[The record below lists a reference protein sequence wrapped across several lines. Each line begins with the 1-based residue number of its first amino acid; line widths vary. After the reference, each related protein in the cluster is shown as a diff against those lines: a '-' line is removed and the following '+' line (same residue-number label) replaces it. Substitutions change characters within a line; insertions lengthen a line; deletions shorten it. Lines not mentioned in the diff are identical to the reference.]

1 MPSHQ
6 LSELCAQIE
15 KQDTD
20 HFGKFYMYVSLLNT
34 VTDRRKTF
42 DQGLPQYNRGLALW
56 RNNTL
61 NLGHISPDFKQQTQK
76 YSTQF
81 INENIDKARASR
93 TLFMT
98 YFRKSTISDLA
109 YIIDQMLFHLT
120 HVDEHLNQNK
130 NLYDYL
136 DFANKK
142 AGLTVFI
149 KQVSDFNKLL
159 LSIADDG
166 IHWALSAIVALAGA
180 IVILASVFTL
190 IPSLVGLG
198 LMLGGIAAATY
209 FVTEVAK
216 QGEQVKPNGQLI
228 AEKIRTLPQDRSIFG
243 NDANHHAF
251 FTSAITPFSYVK
263 VTALE
268 QLAATPEMKAQA
280 AWERERLNQLTTM
293 IRP

>member
-34 VTDRRKTF
+34 VADRRKTF
-42 DQGLPQYNRGLALW
+42 DQGLPQYDRGLALW
-56 RNNTL
+56 QNKRLNT
-61 NLGHISPDFKQQTQK
+61 GHISADFRQQTQE
-76 YSTQF
+76 YSAQF
-81 INENIDKARASR
+81 INENIDAARASR
-93 TLFMT
+93 TMFMT
-98 YFRKSTISDLA
+98 YFRKSTLSDLA

-142 AGLTVFI
+142 AGLTLFI

-159 LSIADDG
+159 LSTADNG
-166 IHWALSAIVALAGA
+166 INGALSAIVALAGA

-209 FVTEVAK
+209 FVNQVEK
-216 QGEQVKPNGQLI
+216 QGKQVEPNGQLI

-251 FTSAITPFSYVK
+251 FTAAITPFSYAT
-263 VTALE
+263 VTAME
-268 QLAATPEMKAQA
+268 QLAVTPEIKAEA
-280 AWERERLNQLTTM
+280 AEIRERLNQLTTR

>member
-34 VTDRRKTF
+34 VADRRKPF
-42 DQGLPQYNRGLALW
+42 DQSLPQYNPGLAFW
-56 RNNTL
+56 RDNKL
-61 NLGHISPDFKQQTQK
+61 NLGHISPDFRQQTQG
-76 YSTQF
+76 YSAQF
-81 INENIDKARASR
+81 SNENIDASR
-93 TLFMT
+93 VGHNIIMT
-98 YFRKSTISDLA
+98 YFRKSTISDLT
-109 YIIDQMLFHLT
+109 YIIDQMLFHLA
-120 HVDEHLNQNK
+120 HVDEPLSQNR
-130 NLYDYL
+130 NIYNYL

-142 AGLTVFI
+142 AGLTLFI

-166 IHWALSAIVALAGA
+166 INCALSAAVALAGA

-198 LMLGGIAAATY
+198 LIIGGVTAAVY
-209 FVTEVAK
+209 FANEVVEQLDKVEPTAK
-216 QGEQVKPNGQLI
+216 LV
-228 AEKIRTLPQDRSIFG
+228 AEKFRTLPQDRSIFG
-243 NDANHHAF
+243 RDSNHHAF
-251 FTSAITPFSYVK
+251 FTAAITPLAYAT
-263 VTALE
+263 VTAME
-268 QLAATPEMKAQA
+268 QLAATPEIKDQA
-280 AWERERLNQLTTM
+280 AENREALNQLTV

>member
-34 VTDRRKTF
+34 VADRRKTF
-42 DQGLPQYNRGLALW
+42 DQGLPQYDRGLALW

-61 NLGHISPDFKQQTQK
+61 NLGHISADFRQQTQE
-76 YSTQF
+76 YSAQF
-81 INENIDKARASR
+81 INEHIDASR
-93 TLFMT
+93 VSYNLIMT

-109 YIIDQMLFHLT
+109 YIIAQMQFHLV
-120 HVDEHLNQNK
+120 HVDEHLSQNK
-130 NLYDYL
+130 HLYAYL

-142 AGLTVFI
+142 AGLTLFI
-149 KQVSDFNKLL
+149 NQVSDFSKLL
-159 LSIADDG
+159 LSITDDSV
-166 IHWALSAIVALAGA
+166 HCALSAAVALAGA

-190 IPSLVGLG
+190 VPSLVGLG
-198 LMLGGIAAATY
+198 LMLGGMAAAVY
-209 FVTEVAK
+209 FVHEAIEQLK
-216 QGEQVKPNGQLI
+216 QVEPNTHLI
-228 AEKIRTLPQDRSIFG
+228 KEKFRTLPQDSSIFG

-251 FTSAITPFSYVK
+251 FTSATTPLAYAT

-268 QLAATPEMKAQA
+268 QIAVTPEIQA
-280 AWERERLNQLTTM
+280 EATQMRNSLNLYTTI

>member
-6 LSELCAQIE
+6 LSKLCAQIE

-34 VTDRRKTF
+34 VADRRQTF
-42 DQGLPQYNRGLALW
+42 DQSLPQYHRGLSIW
-56 RNNTL
+56 QNNKL
-61 NLGHISPDFKQQTQK
+61 NIGQVSPDFKQQTQE
-76 YSTQF
+76 YSAQF
-81 INENIDKARASR
+81 INEHIDASR
-93 TLFMT
+93 VSHNLIMT

-130 NLYDYL
+130 NLYNYL

-149 KQVSDFNKLL
+149 KQVSDFSKLL
-159 LSIADDG
+159 LSIADNG
-166 IHWALSAIVALAGA
+166 INWALSAIVALAGA

-209 FVTEVAK
+209 FINEVEKKGK
-216 QGEQVKPNGQLI
+216 QVEPNGQLI

-251 FTSAITPFSYVK
+251 FTAAITPLAYVE

-268 QLAATPEMKAQA
+268 QLAATPVIKAQA
-280 AWERERLNQLTTM
+280 AESREALNQLTTM